1 MRFGRK
7 TYGWILLSYFSVVLV
22 TLIFNVG
29 FAAASNRTL
38 EKEILS
44 ANGRA
49 LSQFRSLLDAR
60 LQEMENFAGQL
71 AMDKDIQRLAVQQ
84 WAVKTSD
91 YYYLTAQICDEL
103 KSMGVQN
110 PLAGEIYIWFMQDG
124 YLLTGRGRY
133 EQEEYYEIIKELHI
147 GLSFED
153 WRAINESVS
162 VSGYQVLPVS
172 DGQNRMVYLRNVIT
186 NAGWDKRAMVG
197 VILNQDQLLS
207 DILDSIWF
215 KGGGICLLDEEGNC
229 ILSSDPA
236 FSDWA
241 QAYGNSN
248 ADGRAGILRFEGM
261 DCYTRE
267 AYSLVNGWRY
277 LSITPRKALMRP
289 RDDMVKLSLIL
300 VGGALILTTLLCL
313 FAARRQYAPL
323 RRLVSALG
331 GKDVKGS
338 EYSFVEETVAHI
350 LDEKDNL
357 RQALDEKVG
366 YLRDSGLIQLL
377 LERTLDE
384 CEAQELLE
392 ECGILLPHSGF
403 HLICVHM
410 IRPNGQ
416 ENEQDWIVLR
426 GILEEIFCRKKIT
439 HYLFKLRGRLMVLIN
454 APESSEMT
462 QNLYK
467 AAQEMEQA
475 MMAKGQDGLVAA
487 ISRAG
492 TGLASLHTIYQQVA
506 ELDAYLSFLSHGGVA
521 VYEESFDVN
530 VTLAMR
536 TGDDES
542 RLYNLLAAGAYKQ
555 ARQVMDEIVDQLLS
569 PGDLS
574 LIMLRYRTF
583 KLLDTLARV
592 MHGLIPTASRE
603 TLEIIQTSRWLQCEN
618 QDELRSVLDG
628 LFERMIEL
636 LQMDDS
642 RKGDQEFI
650 ERVVRLVG
658 EMYASPELS
667 VQTLA
672 GRMGISQ
679 ATLARGF
686 KRNMNCGVLD
696 YIHQYRIREAKKLMA
711 QETYGVQEIAERT
724 GFLNSVTFIR
734 VFKKYEGITPGA
746 FRRIQPPTREEEEE

>member
-7 TYGWILLSYFSVVLV
+7 TYGWILLSYFGVVLV
-22 TLIFNVG
+22 TLIFNMG

-38 EKEILS
+38 EKEILF
-44 ANGRA
+44 ANERA
-49 LSQFRSLLDAR
+49 LNQFRSLMDTR
-60 LQEMENFAGQL
+60 LQAMENFADQL

-91 YYYLTAQICDEL
+91 YYYLTAQICEEL
-103 KSMGVQN
+103 QSMGAQN

-133 EQEEYYEIIKELHI
+133 EQEEYYEVVKELQVS
-147 GLSFED
+147 LTFED
-153 WRAINESVS
+153 WHAINESVN
-162 VSGYQVLPVS
+162 VSGYQVLPAS
-172 DGQNRMVYLRNVIT
+172 GGQNRIVYLRNVIT
-186 NAGWDKRAMVG
+186 NAGWDKRAVVG
-197 VILNQDQLLS
+197 VILNQEQLLR
-207 DILDSIWF
+207 DISGSVWF
-215 KGGGICLLDEEGNC
+215 KGGGVCLLDEEGNW

-241 QAYGNSN
+241 QAYGNSDTDDRGGSFCF
-248 ADGRAGILRFEGM
+248 DGV
-261 DCYTRE
+261 DCYAQE
-267 AYSLVNGWRY
+267 DYSLVNGWRY
-277 LSITPRKALMRP
+277 LSITPREVLMRP
-289 RDDMVKLSLIL
+289 RDDMVKLAL
-300 VGGALILTTLLCL
+300 VLAGGTLILTTVLCL

-350 LDEKDNL
+350 LDEKDTL

-384 CEAQELLE
+384 REAHELLE

-403 HLICVHM
+403 HLICAHM

-416 ENEQDWIVLR
+416 ENEQDWVMLR
-426 GILEEIFCRKKIT
+426 QILEEIFCRKKIT
-439 HYLFKLRGRLMVLIN
+439 HYLFKLRGRLMTLIN

-475 MMAKGQDGLVAA
+475 MLAKGQSGLVVA
-487 ISRAG
+487 ISREG
-492 TGLASLHTIYQQVA
+492 TGIVSLPTIYQQVA

-536 TGDDES
+536 TGEDES
-542 RLYNLLAAGAYKQ
+542 RLHNLLAAGAYEQ
-555 ARQVMDEIVDQLLS
+555 AHQVMDEIVDQLLS

-574 LIMLRYRTF
+574 LIMLRHRTF

-592 MHGLIPTASRE
+592 MRGLIPTARQE
-603 TLEIIQTSRWLQCEN
+603 ILEIIQASRWLQCEN
-618 QDELRSVLDG
+618 QNELRKVLDQ

-636 LQMDDS
+636 LQADES
-642 RKGDQEFI
+642 RKGDQDFI
-650 ERVVRLVG
+650 KRVVGLVS

-711 QETYGVQEIAERT
+711 QESYGIQEIAERT

-746 FRRIQPPTREEEEE
+746 FRRIQPSVREEEEE